1 MEKRF
6 ILKKYLDKAM
16 KSWRLMLCFCLS
28 FLMILLG
35 TLFLPNILFGKAIAA
50 DFNPDVF
57 VKFDP
62 QLLPS
67 NLNQKQQTSQQETTD
82 NRLYTQLS
90 EQELEQIF
98 NQSGILYRKRDTEE
112 KITYYIADFGKNRAL
127 VTLSCTG
134 KENLCDVISV
144 YKPFDVTNKPDLR
157 KINQWNLSKG
167 FGTAIMD
174 EKGNPAIKSRY
185 SLYGGVSLKSVRFFF
200 LLSGYVLDEFA
211 KYIETP

>member
-28 FLMILLG
+28 LLMILLG

-50 DFNPDVF
+50 DFTPDVF

-112 KITYYIADFGKNRAL
+112 KITYYVADFGKNRAL

-157 KINQWNLSKG
+157 KINEWNLSKG
-167 FGTAIMD
+167 FGTAIID
-174 EKGNPAIKSRY
+174 EKGTPAIKSRY